1 MATSTSNPWEKIEI
15 PEICLFNLHS
25 RACHGSIFKERE
37 ECTKYFPFISILTVW
52 NVKITLS
59 QRNPHHCT
67 PVSVK
72 RDQHL
77 VAQNYLRGMEA
88 VASQTAICPQWN
100 LSIVAI
106 YEVSSWTYKW
116 LNLTLRSQGYSLSS
130 KLLPSLTLML
140 LKGGKCRI
148 VTKNVQET

>member
-77 VAQNYLRGMEA
+77 VAQNYLRGMELLLA
-88 VASQTAICPQWN
+88 
-100 LSIVAI
+100 
-106 YEVSSWTYKW
+106 K
-116 LNLTLRSQGYSLSS
+116 
-130 KLLPSLTLML
+130 LPSVHSEICQLWLFMKSLVEPINGSILPCVLKVTLSHPNSYQVL
-140 LKGGKCRI
+140 HSCFWKEAS
-148 VTKNVQET
+148 VE